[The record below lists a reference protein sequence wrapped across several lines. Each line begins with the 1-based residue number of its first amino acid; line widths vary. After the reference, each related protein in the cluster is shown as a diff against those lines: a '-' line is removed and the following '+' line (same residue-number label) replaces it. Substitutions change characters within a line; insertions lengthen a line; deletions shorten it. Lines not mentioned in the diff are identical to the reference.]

1 MPLPNISSKNF
12 IAVLLIIIIK
22 LLCKSTKKFDFDK
35 IIFIYIYML
44 YNKKD
49 IPELHEF
56 YHRNDD
62 LTKKYVDYENVILN
76 NTLSSYIFNNP
87 IMAGFLRLLNS
98 SIAMFFDQFNI
109 IKNWKNFTVD
119 KYWYKH
125 VD

>member
-1 MPLPNISSKNF
+1 
-12 IAVLLIIIIK
+12 
-22 LLCKSTKKFDFDK
+22 
-35 IIFIYIYML
+35 ML

-76 NTLSSYIFNNP
+76 NSLSTYIFNNP
-87 IMAGFLRLLNS
+87 IMSGFLSLLNS
-98 SIAMFFDQFNI
+98 SISMFFDQFNI